1 MNSKH
6 PAKPLAKLLTTLGVG
21 APLLLTLSACGGG
34 GGNSPPLVVTPLC
47 PTSLDYSTV
56 YTGGGGDGE
65 LVKLQLDTTKM
76 TWQVTY
82 VESPIPATTGTV
94 TPTRKGQ
101 TASGTLTQETELP
114 TAQLNQCAYQLN
126 GASLDPSRP
135 ARVFV
140 GEGVAGGTIPG
151 AEIQFSGT
159 GGIGVVPDTKFPYYP
174 FIGFSQIDTNLADV
188 AGTYNQLGY
197 HQVPSQNFLPVA
209 VDSTITINANGT
221 WTEDDN
227 SGVNAGK
234 TQQPGTNFTQSSD
247 GSGAFETDH
256 FQGQA
261 KPTLVTTQYAGK
273 GFMIV
278 GKLGGQLVPVL
289 VRTGAA
295 YPQVG
300 IDPQTGVAGPYADDE
315 SGISVLAP
323 QTAIAQGSQ
332 DGEYIDVD
340 SEFDYRTLLVAGTEA
355 TMLDPFNA
363 SQASLATALNL
374 DYTQTVPGVVTTTH
388 VGASTGN
395 TPTGKMI
402 FTGGV
407 SALLDLTDPSSPYFA
422 AGAFVQK

>member
-1 MNSKH
+1 M
-6 PAKPLAKLLTTLGVG
+6 TLGVG

-34 GGNSPPLVVTPLC
+34 GGGSSSPPLVVNSLC
-47 PTSLDYSTV
+47 PTSLDYNTV

-101 TASGTLTQETELP
+101 VASGTLTQETELP
-114 TAQLNQCAYQLN
+114 TAQLNQCAFRLN
-126 GASLDPSRP
+126 GASLDPGRP
-135 ARVFV
+135 ARVFI

-151 AEIQFSGT
+151 AQIQFAGT
-159 GGIGVVPDTKFPYYP
+159 GGIGVVPDTTFPYYP
-174 FIGFSQIDTNLADV
+174 FIGFTTLDTNLADV

-197 HQVPSQNFLPVA
+197 HQVPSQNFLPVG
-209 VDSTITINANGT
+209 VDAKITINADGT
-221 WTEDDN
+221 WSECDN
-227 SGVNAGK
+227 NGVNAG
-234 TQQPGTNFTQSSD
+234 TCQQPGTNFAQAAD

-256 FQGQA
+256 FQGQV
-261 KPTLVTTQYAGK
+261 KPTLVTTQYAAK

-278 GKLGGQLVPVL
+278 GKLRGQLVPVL
-289 VRTGAA
+289 VRTGGA

-300 IDPQTGVAGPYADDE
+300 VDPESGVVGPFADDE

-323 QTAIAQGSQ
+323 QANITQGSQ
-332 DGEYIDVD
+332 NGEYIDVD
-340 SEFDYRTLLVAGTEA
+340 SQFDYRSFALSGTQGTLI
-355 TMLDPFNA
+355 DPFNA
-363 SQASLATALNL
+363 SQASLATALDL
-374 DYTQTVPGVVTTTH
+374 DFTETVPGVVTTTH

-407 SALLDLTDPSSPYFA
+407 SALLDMTNPSAPYFA
-422 AGAFVQK
+422 AGAFVQP

>member
-1 MNSKH
+1 MKSKLF
-6 PAKPLAKLLTTLGVG
+6 ATLGVG

-34 GGNSPPLVVTPLC
+34 GNSSPPLVETSLC
-47 PTSLDYSTV
+47 PTTLDYSTV

-65 LVKLQLDTTKM
+65 IVKLQLDTTKK
-76 TWQVTY
+76 TWQITY

-101 TASGTLTQETELP
+101 VASGTITQETALP
-114 TAQLNQCAYQLN
+114 TAKLNQCAFQLN
-126 GASLDPSRP
+126 GASLDPNRP
-135 ARVFV
+135 ARVFI

-151 AEIQFSGT
+151 AEIQFAGS

-174 FIGFSQIDTNLADV
+174 FIGFASLETNLANV

-197 HQVPSQNFLPVA
+197 HQVPSQNFLPAA
-209 VDSTITINANGT
+209 VDAKITINADGS
-221 WTEDDN
+221 WTECDN
-227 SGVNAGK
+227 TGVNAG
-234 TQQPGTNFTQSSD
+234 QCLQPGSNFTPSTD

-256 FQGQA
+256 FQGQV
-261 KPTLVTTQYAGK
+261 KPTLVTGQNAAK

-278 GKLGGQLVPVL
+278 GKLRGQLVPVL
-289 VRTGAA
+289 VRTGVA

-300 IDPQTGVAGPYADDE
+300 VDPQSGATGPVADDE

-332 DGEYIDVD
+332 DGEYIGVD
-340 SEFDYRTLLVAGTEA
+340 SQFDYRTLALSGTQG
-355 TMLDPFNA
+355 TLLDPFNA
-363 SQASLATALNL
+363 SQAALATALDL
-374 DYTQTVPGVVTTTH
+374 DFAQGVPGIVTTTH
-388 VGASTGN
+388 VGASTGS

-407 SALLDLTDPSSPYFA
+407 FGFLDMTNASSPYFT
-422 AGAFVQK
+422 AGAFVQ